1 MLFRAVSWG
10 LIFAG
15 VALLALAGYAYF
27 TEPPPVPAL
36 LVPQT
41 DIELSDCRAG
51 EEKAFSIPLQNNSR
65 RPIKIVGL
73 AWC

>member
-1 MLFRAVSWG
+1 MLFRVLSCG

-15 VALLALAGYAYF
+15 VALLGVAGYGYF
-27 TEPPPVPAL
+27 TEPSPGPAL
-36 LVPQT
+36 VVPQT

-51 EEKAFSIPLQNNSR
+51 EEKAFTISLQNNSR